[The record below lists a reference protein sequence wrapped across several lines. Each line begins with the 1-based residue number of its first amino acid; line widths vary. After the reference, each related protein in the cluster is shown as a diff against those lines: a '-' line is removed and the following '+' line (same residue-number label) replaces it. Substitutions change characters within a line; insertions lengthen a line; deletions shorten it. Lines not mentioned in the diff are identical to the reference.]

1 MLITDSQ
8 GTGAGAILN
17 MKKISSLPKAGRKIL
32 KLALTTGL
40 IQQIPE

>member
-17 MKKISSLPKAGRKIL
+17 MKKNIF
-32 KLALTTGL
+32 LAKSGKEDIETCINDRTYSTDS
-40 IQQIPE
+40 